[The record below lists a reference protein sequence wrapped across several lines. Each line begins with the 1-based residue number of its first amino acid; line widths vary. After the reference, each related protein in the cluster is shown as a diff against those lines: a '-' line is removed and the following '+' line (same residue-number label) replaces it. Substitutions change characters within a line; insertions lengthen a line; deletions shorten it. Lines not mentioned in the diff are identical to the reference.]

1 MKKTFEEFKKM
12 TLDLNKY
19 DTSLEWD
26 EFNEARR
33 ELRKYRAMVQEMVG
47 YPFCHYNTEKN
58 AILVSNDGWHYKTY
72 YQF

>member
-1 MKKTFEEFKKM
+1 MKEMFEELKKM

-33 ELRKYRAMVQEMVG
+33 ELRKYSAMVGEMIG
-47 YPFCHYNTEKN
+47 YPFCHYNTEVN
-58 AILVSNDGWHYKTY
+58 AIMVSNDAWHRKVY